1 MYVFH
6 GSQESPDDDSWE
18 KLGKALVDPKRAWQV
33 PGVVDISKGKPD
45 PALVRGLVSKGAA
58 DWLIIEDDN
67 GVPVEVI
74 VNADIVHTPWF
85 QRHQDMLRG
94 HNLKLISLAP
104 GAPGIF
110 PDLLS
115 PRRPGPETVP
125 LVRPEG
131 ADPKPTAPVPSDPP
145 KPLGGTGAPADESTT
160 TPARRQQP
168 PSPNRSLDSPR
179 RRRLPHR
186 RPRRAAIPT
195 SLGRPR

>member
-1 MYVFH
+1 M
-6 GSQESPDDDSWE
+6 
-18 KLGKALVDPKRAWQV
+18 
-33 PGVVDISKGKPD
+33 
-45 PALVRGLVSKGAA
+45 
-58 DWLIIEDDN
+58 IIEDDN

-131 ADPKPTAPVPSDPP
+131 ADPEADC
-145 KPLGGTGAPADESTT
+145 TGAVRPAQT
-160 TPARRQQP
+160 ARR
-168 PSPNRSLDSPR
+168 N
-179 RRRLPHR
+179 
-186 RPRRAAIPT
+186 RRA
-195 SLGRPR
+195 R